1 MGLLDRFRRKDEA
14 ERAWFEPVVG
24 GGMALV
30 MSQTW
35 GTPDHERIMPTFQS
49 YAVNAYSGNAVVFGV
64 ILARLQLFSEATF
77 KWQNLN
83 DKTLFGTPALGLLEN
98 PWPNGTTGE
107 LLARMEQDA
116 SLAGNAFIRNAGDRL
131 ERLRP
136 DWITIVTA
144 VIEGDNG
151 RQIREVI
158 GYSYDSGGV
167 ENDREPEVYL
177 PDEIAHWSPIPD
189 PIANFRGMPWISPVV
204 REINAD
210 IGLTQYKTQ
219 YLDNAATPNMVI
231 TYDREISEEAAKK
244 VAAAVQAKHGGVSN
258 SFKTLVLD
266 KGANH
271 EVVGADLSKMDF
283 TNVQAAGE
291 NRIAVAGGVPG
302 IVVGLKE
309 GLQAA
314 TYSNYEQAM
323 RRFADITMR
332 PNWRSA
338 CAALEKLVTPPPGTR
353 LWFDV
358 TDIAALRQGE
368 KERAETMQVKA
379 ATANSFIQ
387 AGYDPQTVAQAI
399 EANDMGH
406 LKHTGRIPVSLY
418 NTDDPVDPAYGTK
431 AKIAEPVIEAAPI
444 KALPPGTTKAAPPK
458 EPPA

>member
-1 MGLLDRFRRKDEA
+1 MERGGDP

-30 MSQTW
+30 LSQTW

-49 YAVNAYSGNAVVFGV
+49 YSTSAYSGNAVVFGV

-77 KWQNLN
+77 KWQNLR
-83 DKTLFGTPALGLLEN
+83 DKSLFGDPSLALLEE

-144 VIEGDNG
+144 VVDSDDG
-151 RQIREVI
+151 RHQIRKVV
-158 GYSYDSGGV
+158 GYSYDSGGA
-167 ENDREPEVYL
+167 ENDREPDFFM
-177 PDEIAHWSPIPD
+177 PDEIAHWNPVPD
-189 PIANFRGMPWISPVV
+189 PIANYRGMSWLSPVV

-210 IGLTQYKTQ
+210 IGLTAYKTTF
-219 YLDNAATPNMVI
+219 LDNAATPNLLI
-231 TYDREISEEAAKK
+231 RYDRELSEEAARK
-244 VAAAVQAKHGGVSN
+244 VAAAVQARHGGQGN
-258 SFKTLVLD
+258 AFKTMVLD
-266 KGANH
+266 KGAQ
-271 EVVGADLSKMDF
+271 VDAIGADFTKMDF

-302 IVVGLKE
+302 IVVGLAE

-338 CAALEKLVTPPPGTR
+338 CGALQKLVTPPHPGVR
-353 LWFDV
+353 LWFD
-358 TDIAALRQGE
+358 TSDIAALRQGE
-368 KERAETMQVKA
+368 MERAQTFQVKA
-379 ATANSFIQ
+379 ATANSLIQ
-387 AGYDPQTVAQAI
+387 AGFDPLTVAAAI
-399 EANDMGH
+399 EAGD
-406 LKHTGRIPVSLY
+406 LTQAKHTGRIPVSLY
-418 NTDDPVDPAYGTK
+418 NTDDPVDPAYGPK
-431 AKIAEPVIEAAPI
+431 AKITEPVVDAPPV
-444 KALPPGTTKAAPPK
+444 KALPPGTTKAPPPK